1 MSHDMFAP
9 LPFALHATAGC
20 PPHAELALSLAWTF
34 DEVDAAALDAE
45 LDAIATLLPAPAT
58 NHPLDELKT
67 LAPLA
72 LRCVAPPSDVDTD
85 GVLLHTALDAAAPH
99 PLAIAIVGTELA
111 RRRGMSIGIVSNGED
126 HCLAHAELPAPLLL
140 VVETGEIVDAHAL
153 PATLTWRC
161 AHETAGLLLD
171 ELEPRWLAQGRL
183 DRALQ
188 AAELR
193 LCLPFDDNGK
203 RIAQR
208 KLHRVQARLN

>member
-1 MSHDMFAP
+1 MFAP

-45 LDAIATLLPAPAT
+45 LDALADLMPAPRS

-72 LRCVAPPSDVDTD
+72 QYCAAPPSEVDTE
-85 GVLLHTALDAAAPH
+85 GVLLHTALASGAPH
-99 PLAIAIVGTELA
+99 PLAVAIVGTEIG
-111 RRRGMSIGIVSNGED
+111 RRRGMSIGIVSNGSE
-126 HCLAHAELPAPLLL
+126 HCLAHTELPAPLLL
-140 VVETGEIVDAHAL
+140 LIETGEVVDAHAL
-153 PATLTWRC
+153 PPTLTWRC

-183 DRALQ
+183 DRALR

-193 LCLPFDDNGK
+193 LCLPFDENGK
-203 RIAQR
+203 RVAQR
-208 KLHRVQARLN
+208 KLRRVQARLN